1 MPDGAMHDPAFQRR
15 LRETFR
21 AEAAEHLRE
30 LLAGLFALE
39 KSSSTAEHQTIVES
53 IFRQTHTLKG
63 AARLVGEDDAEALC
77 QALEHR
83 LGGLKQRKERVPPAI
98 IAELYAE
105 TKQLSEML
113 QSSAETP
120 VASQSLPVPVEV
132 AATTPNR
139 GAPVSGLVR
148 VPSARL
154 DALLVHAEE
163 LLTAKLTSAQRVAAL
178 RALEEREAT
187 WKKEWA
193 RVRKE
198 MSAARRFLDAGL
210 PSPVTRELKALVH
223 FLDWNHEF
231 VEHGYDEL
239 AQVVR
244 AARQDERRLGT
255 MVDHLLDET
264 KEVLMLPFDSLL
276 EIFPAFVRETA
287 QSQGKEIDL
296 SLEGGK
302 TEIDRRVLEEIKDA
316 IVHLVRN
323 SIDHGLATP
332 AERRAAGKP
341 ERGTLTIAVTQKSGG
356 DVEIVVSDDG
366 RGVDTAKVTAHARRL
381 KLIGDEVDELSESD
395 ALALLFESGFSTST
409 AVTELSGRGLGL
421 AIVRE
426 KAERIGGSVSV
437 ESVLGQG
444 TTFRLQLPITLARFR
459 GVFVGAQG
467 RSFVIPAA
475 HVRRVLR
482 LEPEKVRRVKNHETF
497 DFEGGSIL
505 LVRLADILGLPP
517 ATKRADADAPAF
529 IVLLAVGRSRV
540 ALRVEGVPYEQEI
553 VMKGLGRLLAKV
565 RHFMG
570 ATIVGG
576 GQIVPVLNA
585 TGLVASAV
593 RRGGARRAD
602 AGKQKPAVNRKRK
615 ILIAED
621 SITSR
626 TLIKS
631 ILQGAGFEVRTAVDG
646 ADALTTLRFEPPD
659 LLISDVQMPR
669 MDGFELTAK
678 VRADK
683 DLSTLP
689 VILITSL
696 ASREDKARGVDAGA
710 NAYIV
715 KSSFDQSDLLE
726 AIGRLLA

>member
-1 MPDGAMHDPAFQRR
+1 MPDGAMNDPAFQRR

-21 AEAAEHLRE
+21 VEAAEHLRE
-30 LLAGLFALE
+30 ILAGLFALE
-39 KSSSTAEHQTIVES
+39 KSSQASEHQAVVET

-77 QALEHR
+77 QSLEHR
-83 LGGLKQRKERVPPAI
+83 LGGLKQRKERVPAAV
-98 IAELYAE
+98 IAELYEEA
-105 TKQLSEML
+105 KQLSEML
-113 QSSAETP
+113 QYAPETP
-120 VASQSLPVPVEV
+120 
-132 AATTPNR
+132 AAAG
-139 GAPVSGLVR
+139 GAPAAPEAAAPAANRATAGAGLVR

-163 LLTAKLTSAQRVAAL
+163 MLTAKLTSAQRVAAL
-178 RALEEREAT
+178 RALEERDT
-187 WKKEWA
+187 VWKKEWA

-198 MSAARRFLDAGL
+198 MAAARRFLDAGL

-223 FLDWNHEF
+223 FLDWNQEF
-231 VEHGYDEL
+231 VEGGHDQL

-244 AARQDERRLGT
+244 AARQDERRLGA
-255 MVDHLLDET
+255 MVDHLLEET

-276 EIFPAFVRETA
+276 EIFPAFVRDAA
-287 QSQGKEIDL
+287 QSQGKEIEL
-296 SLEGGK
+296 VLEGGK

-316 IVHLVRN
+316 ITHLVRN
-323 SIDHGLATP
+323 SIDHGLGTP

-356 DVEIVVSDDG
+356 DVEIVVADDG
-366 RGVDTAKVTAHARRL
+366 RGVDTSKVAAHARRL
-381 KLIGDEVDELSESD
+381 KLIGEDAQELSDSD

-409 AVTELSGRGLGL
+409 MVTELSGRGLGL

-426 KAERIGGSVSV
+426 KAERIGGSVAV
-437 ESVLGQG
+437 ESELGRG

-482 LEPEKVRRVKNHETF
+482 LERERVKRVKNHETF

-505 LVRLADILGLPP
+505 LVRLADILGLP
-517 ATKRADADAPAF
+517 ATGSRAEADAPAF
-529 IVLLAVGRSRV
+529 VVLLSVGRSRV
-540 ALRVEGVPYEQEI
+540 ALRVEGVPFEQEI

-593 RRGGARRAD
+593 RRGGARRPD
-602 AGKQKPAVNRKRK
+602 AGKQKPVRNRKRK

-631 ILQGAGFEVRTAVDG
+631 ILQGAGFDVRTAVDG
-646 ADALTTLRFEPPD
+646 ADALTTLKFEPPD

-683 DLSTLP
+683 ELSTLP

>member
-1 MPDGAMHDPAFQRR
+1 MPDGAMKDPAFQRR

-30 LLAGLFALE
+30 ILAGLFALE
-39 KSSSTAEHQTIVES
+39 KSSSASEHQAIVET

-63 AARLVGEDDAEALC
+63 ASRLVGEDDAESLC

-83 LGGLKQRKERVPPAI
+83 LGGLKQRKERVPPATV
-98 IAELYAE
+98 AELYSE
-105 TKQLSEML
+105 TKRLSEML
-113 QSSAETP
+113 QFSGEAPASKADAVEASETP
-120 VASQSLPVPVEV
+120 AVPLTR
-132 AATTPNR
+132 AA
-139 GAPVSGLVR
+139 AAGLVR

-198 MSAARRFLDAGL
+198 MVAARRFLDSGL

-231 VEHGYDEL
+231 VERGHDQL

-244 AARQDERRLGT
+244 AARQDERRLGA

-264 KEVLMLPFDSLL
+264 KEVLMMPFDSLL
-276 EIFPAFVRETA
+276 EIFPAFVREA
-287 QSQGKEIDL
+287 AERQGKEIDL
-296 SLEGGK
+296 VLEGGK

-316 IVHLVRN
+316 IIHLVRN
-323 SIDHGLATP
+323 SIDHGIATP
-332 AERRAAGKP
+332 AERRSAGKP
-341 ERGTLTIAVTQKSGG
+341 GRGMLTLSVTQKSGG
-356 DVEIVVSDDG
+356 DVEIVVADDG
-366 RGVDTAKVTAHARRL
+366 RGVDTAKVTEHARRL
-381 KLIGDEVDELSESD
+381 KLIGEDVEELSETD

-409 AVTELSGRGLGL
+409 KVTDLSGRGLGL

-437 ESVLGQG
+437 ESELGKG

-475 HVRRVLR
+475 HVRRVIR
-482 LEPEKVRRVKNHETF
+482 LEPDRIKRVKNHETF

-505 LVRLADILGLPP
+505 LVRLSDILGLPV
-517 ATKRADADAPAF
+517 ASKRADAEAPAF
-529 IVLLAVGRSRV
+529 VVLLAVGRSRV
-540 ALRVEGVPYEQEI
+540 ALRVEGVPFEQEI

-593 RRGGARRAD
+593 RRGGSRRAD
-602 AGKQKPAVNRKRK
+602 AGKQKPISNRKRK

-626 TLIKS
+626 TLLKS
-631 ILQGAGFEVRTAVDG
+631 ILQGAGFDVRTAVDG
-646 ADALTTLRFEPPD
+646 ADALTTLRFEPAD

>member
-1 MPDGAMHDPAFQRR
+1 MNDPAFQRR

-39 KSSSTAEHQTIVES
+39 KSSAAAEHQVIVET

-63 AARLVGEDDAEALC
+63 AARLVGEDDAESLC

-83 LGGLKQRKERVPPAI
+83 LGGLKQRKERVPPAV

-113 QSSAETP
+113 QYSGEAP
-120 VASQSLPVPVEV
+120 AAAAGVAV
-132 AATTPNR
+132 ATDAAAAPAPSR
-139 GAPVSGLVR
+139 GAAGSGLVR

-178 RALEEREAT
+178 RALEERKAT

-198 MSAARRFLDAGL
+198 MAAARRFLDAGL

-231 VEHGYDEL
+231 VERGHDEL
-239 AQVVR
+239 ALVVR

-276 EIFPAFVRETA
+276 EIFPAFVREA
-287 QSQGKEIDL
+287 AGGQGKEIEL
-296 SLEGGK
+296 VLEGGA

-316 IVHLVRN
+316 IIHLVRN
-323 SIDHGLATP
+323 SIDHGIATP
-332 AERRAAGKP
+332 AERRAAGKA

-356 DVEIVVSDDG
+356 DVEIVVADDG

-381 KLIGDEVDELSESD
+381 KLIGDEVEELSEND

-409 AVTELSGRGLGL
+409 TVTDLSGRGLGL

-437 ESVLGQG
+437 ESELGQG

-459 GVFVGAQG
+459 GIFVGAQG

-482 LEPEKVRRVKNHETF
+482 LDPERVKRVKNHETF
-497 DFEGGSIL
+497 DFEGGAIL
-505 LVRLADILGLPP
+505 LVRLSDILGLPA
-517 ATKRADADAPAF
+517 ATKRAEAEVPAF
-529 IVLLAVGRSRV
+529 VVLLAVGRSRV
-540 ALRVEGVPYEQEI
+540 ALRVEGVPFEQEI

-593 RRGGARRAD
+593 RRGGPRRAD
-602 AGKQKPAVNRKRK
+602 AGKQKPASTHKRK

-631 ILQGAGFEVRTAVDG
+631 ILQGAGFDVRTAVDG
-646 ADALTTLRFEPPD
+646 ADALTTLRFEPAD

-669 MDGFELTAK
+669 MDGFELTAR

-683 DLSTLP
+683 ALSTLP